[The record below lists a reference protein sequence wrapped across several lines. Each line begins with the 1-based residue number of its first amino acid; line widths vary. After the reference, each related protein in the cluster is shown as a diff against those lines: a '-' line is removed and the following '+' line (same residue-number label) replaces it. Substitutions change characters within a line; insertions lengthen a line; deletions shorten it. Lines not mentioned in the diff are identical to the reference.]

1 MQQKCLDSL
10 FKQHYYSFCALQH
23 VLVSFEGL
31 RQTTLPTRRKPMFPV
46 FEQVAEMNRAYM
58 ATMLKG
64 VDAAVA
70 YSTQASAFGVKAA
83 NDFAASTAADLHAI
97 AAVKA
102 PQDFVPLR
110 AKQMETQAEWATTT
124 SRQALDMISAAQTQA
139 MAYTEAQA
147 AEAAKSFVA
156 NIDKLSKNVPAN
168 VPGAEYAMS
177 ALKASVE
184 TSMAAFET
192 VAKATKEGVEFA
204 GKQAA
209 AAKPAAKRK

>member
-1 MQQKCLDSL
+1 ML
-10 FKQHYYSFCALQH
+10 
-23 VLVSFEGL
+23 
-31 RQTTLPTRRKPMFPV
+31 PV

-58 ATMLKG
+58 ANVLKG
-64 VDAAVA
+64 MDAAVA
-70 YSTQASAFGVKAA
+70 FGTQASSFGVKAA
-83 NDFAASTAADLHAI
+83 NDFAASTTADLHAI
-97 AAVKA
+97 AAVTA

-110 AKQMETQAEWATTT
+110 AKQIEGQAEWATAT
-124 SRQALDMISAAQTQA
+124 SRQALNMMSAAQTHA
-139 MAYTEAQA
+139 MAFTEAQA

-168 VPGAEYAMS
+168 VPGAEFAIS

-204 GKQAA
+204 GKQATA
-209 AAKPAAKRK
+209 SAKPASAKRR

>member
-1 MQQKCLDSL
+1 
-10 FKQHYYSFCALQH
+10 
-23 VLVSFEGL
+23 
-31 RQTTLPTRRKPMFPV
+31 MFPV

-58 ATMLKG
+58 ANVLKS

-70 YSTQASAFGVKAA
+70 YGTKASAFGVKAA
-83 NDFAASTAADLHAI
+83 NEFAASTTADLHAL

-102 PQDFVPLR
+102 PQDLVPLR
-110 AKQMETQAEWATTT
+110 AKQMEEKAEWATAT
-124 SRQALDMISAAQTQA
+124 SRQAIDMMSAAQSEA
-139 MAYTEAQA
+139 MAFAEAQA
-147 AEAAKSFVA
+147 AEAAKAFVA
-156 NIDKLSKNVPAN
+156 NLDKLAKNAPQN

-204 GKQAA
+204 GSQVKA
-209 AAKPAAKRK
+209 AAKPAAAKRK